1 MKDIDYAYEVH
12 RLLSKKRTTISCIIP
27 AYNEGE
33 RIGNVLEIVLA
44 FPCFDE
50 IIAVNDGSKD
60 NTLKVLENYK
70 KKFPNIKV
78 IDIQPNAGKANA
90 VVEAVNHSS
99 SELICLVDADLSGLS
114 FEYLY
119 KMIYFVLNNE
129 YDMTILDRAGDR
141 AAIIGWSQ
149 SWVARFNGGERAL
162 WKKDFKKIDIDRKSR
177 YAIEQ
182 CINMYYVKNE
192 KKVRTIY
199 CPNLYGAYQYN
210 KKGLVDG
217 LKTYRN
223 MFIEVYKASSVKGF
237 YIQVENIVEDRLEP
251 LYEILEKSK
260 NKVQRNTTLGV
271 ILAAGLITSIATFA
285 WLNVRNSA
293 KKIVNQE

>member
-1 MKDIDYAYEVH
+1 MKELDYAYEVH
-12 RLLSKKRTTISCIIP
+12 RLLKKNSTTISCIIP

-33 RIGNVLEIVLA
+33 RIGNVLDIALA
-44 FPCFDE
+44 FPCFNE
-50 IIAVNDGSKD
+50 IITINDGSKD
-60 NTLKVLENYK
+60 NTLDVLK
-70 KKFPNIKV
+70 KYNKKYPNLKV

-90 VVEAVNHSS
+90 VVEGVNSS
-99 SELICLVDADLSGLS
+99 KCELLCLLDADLTGLS
-114 FEYLY
+114 FDYIY
-119 KMIYFVLNNE
+119 KMIYFVLNDE

-162 WKKDFKKIDIDRKSR
+162 WRKDFLKIDIDRKSR

-182 CINMYYVKNE
+182 VINMYYVK
-192 KKVRTIY
+192 KDKRVRTIY
-199 CPNLYGAYQYN
+199 CPNLYGAYQYH

-251 LYEILEKSK
+251 LYDILEKSK
-260 NKVQRNTTLGV
+260 NKVQRNTTVGL

-285 WLNVRNSA
+285 WLNVKNNARKVISP
-293 KKIVNQE
+293 E